1 LAGCSRADYASKEEE
16 VSEAQEG
23 ILFVSHAAVD
33 KELATHLKMVIEL
46 SFFGID
52 VFVSSDPEDLPI
64 GDPWVE
70 QILKALERAKLILVL
85 GTERSLN
92 RKWVWFESGAGWDRR
107 RQIFT
112 GCVGKL
118 RKNNLPPPF
127 GQHTARNLDEELDCR
142 ELFDLIAKEFE
153 ITQQPVNFAD
163 LCRNLIR
170 LDVRAEERQQ
180 LAMLEIEEKPFHDA
194 QKKSLDKKLGT
205 LDPTSRDLLR
215 YLLVNGESDG
225 KHIYAAAFF
234 PDTHMGSILE
244 FVEKSGLVLL
254 RIERVGSM
262 ESNRFWKVNPE
273 LGKRLEAILFP
284 RPDDDGPP
292 KFRI

>member
-1 LAGCSRADYASKEEE
+1 MSVAA
-16 VSEAQEG
+16 AQG
-23 ILFVSHAAVD
+23 AVLFVSHAAID
-33 KELATHLKMVIEL
+33 RELADLLKKAIEL
-46 SFFGID
+46 SFPSID

-70 QILKALERAKLILVL
+70 QILSALDRARLILVL

-92 RKWVWFESGAGWDRR
+92 RKWVWFESGAGWSRR

-127 GQHTARNLDEELDCR
+127 GQHTARNLDEESDCR
-142 ELFDLIAKEFE
+142 ELFDLVGKEFGT
-153 ITQQPVNFAD
+153 TQQSTDFTAFCKSLV
-163 LCRNLIR
+163 R
-170 LDVRAEERQQ
+170 LDVRAEERQR
-180 LAMLEIEEKPFHDA
+180 LAVLGAEEQPFYDA
-194 QKKSLDKKLGT
+194 QKKSLEKKLGT
-205 LDPTSRDLLR
+205 LDPASRDLLR

-225 KHIYAAAFF
+225 RHIYAAALF
-234 PDTHMGSILE
+234 PDTHVNSLLD
-244 FVEKSGLVLL
+244 FVEKSGLVSL
-254 RIERVGSM
+254 RIERIGSM

-273 LGKRLEAILFP
+273 FAKRLEAILFP
-284 RPDDDGPP
+284 RPEDDGAP